1 MTLYERLAATPEG
14 ARGLAKAR
22 LRTKLLEALWEAVEA
37 CSGEDEFRQR
47 AGLSKRRL
55 HRVSTERA
63 GIRVDELA
71 DWLYTAGFELEVT
84 LVPAGQ
90 PRADVLERREV
101 AAAMPQVAADEPA
114 GDAAGRL
121 AAALERWT
129 AIGLN
134 DTATIVLGDGTGITI
149 GDVRQVLGELGSALD
164 RINYVR
170 HEVNSWNSRNQYEK
184 RAIREA
190 LGDPIW
196 TGGGPILRGKPR
208 PKPAAEEAEP

>member
-1 MTLYERLAATPEG
+1 MSLHERLSATHDG
-14 ARGLAKAR
+14 RRALAKTR
-22 LRTKLLEALWEAVEA
+22 LRTQVIEGLWEAVEA
-37 CSGEDEFRQR
+37 CGGEDEFRRR

-55 HRVSTERA
+55 RRVSIERRD
-63 GIRVDELA
+63 IRVDELA
-71 DWLYTAGFELEVT
+71 DWLHAGGFELEVR

-101 AAAMPQVAADEPA
+101 AATMPQVAADEPT

-164 RINYVR
+164 RIDYVR

-190 LGDPIW
+190 LGDPTW
-196 TGGGPILRGKPR
+196 AGGGPIPRGKPR